1 VPTAGLWL
9 TLGWGGTV
17 IATPASNALCI
28 VNGGTGTQIGV
39 LTYVQ
44 Q

>member
-1 VPTAGLWL
+1 MWL

-17 IATPASNALCI
+17 ASSAAGNALCV